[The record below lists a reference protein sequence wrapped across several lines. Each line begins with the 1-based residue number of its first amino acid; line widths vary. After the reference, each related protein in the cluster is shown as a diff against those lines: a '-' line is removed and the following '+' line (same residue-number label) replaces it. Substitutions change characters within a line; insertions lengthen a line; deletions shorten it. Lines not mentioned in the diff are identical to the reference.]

1 MLDLRLVRDDPERVK
16 AALAKRGPGVAD
28 QVDRLLEADAER
40 RRLVTEVEA
49 LRAEQK
55 RRGREVAKAAPDE
68 RERVLAGLRELSDR
82 LDAPRTACAPPTPP
96 WPRSR
101 PACPTRPRRPSRPA
115 ARRTRSSCAGSAPR
129 NFDFPVRDHLEL
141 GELLGAIDTVRAA
154 KVSGARFGYLVGP
167 GALLEFALVRF
178 AMERLTA
185 AGFVPMV
192 PPVLVRREA
201 MFGTGFLPTDEQQI
215 FRTAD
220 DDLYL
225 AGTSEVPL
233 VSYHSDELL
242 DPATLPLRYAGFST
256 CFRREAGSYGKDT
269 RGIFRVHQFDKVEMV
284 SFVLPED
291 SAREHELLLARGGDP
306 PGPGAALP
314 GGRHRRRRPRRLGR
328 PQVRLRGLDPL
339 PGHLARAHLDLELH
353 RLPGPPHRL
362 PGQRARRQPPPH
374 TLNGTAVAVG
384 RTIVALLENH
394 QQPDGSVRVPVALR
408 AYLDTDLIKPAGSRH
423 HCRGRRVV
431 LLGQAAHRP
440 ATHGCGDGHAGD
452 ADADARIQE
461 PASSRP
467 GHAGPQGQP
476 ATTAAADAPAATDA
490 RAGRMQGRSG
500 HRAG

>member
-1 MLDLRLVRDDPERVK
+1 MRDDPERVK

-82 LDAPRTACAPPTPP
+82 LDAAEDRLRAADATLAEVQARMPNPPEEAVPAGGEEDAVELRRVGTPETSTSSATI
-96 WPRSR
+96 WSWASCWARST
-101 PACPTRPRRPSRPA
+101 PSGRPRCPNASATWSGRGA
-115 ARRTRSSCAGSAPR
+115 ARARPGPLRHGTADGGR
-129 NFDFPVRDHLEL
+129 
-141 GELLGAIDTVRAA
+141 VRAH
-154 KVSGARFGYLVGP
+154 G
-167 GALLEFALVRF
+167 
-178 AMERLTA
+178 
-185 AGFVPMV
+185 

-242 DPATLPLRYAGFST
+242 DPATLPLRYAGFSS

-269 RGIFRVHQFDKVEMV
+269 QGIFRVHQFDKVEMV

-291 SAREHELLLARGGDP
+291 SAREHELLLAREEEILQALELPYRVVDIAAGDLGGSAAASSTARPGSP
-306 PGPGAALP
+306 PRAPGAS
-314 GGRHRRRRPRRLGR
+314 
-328 PQVRLRGLDPL
+328 
-339 PGHLARAHLDLELH
+339 HLDLELH

-394 QQPDGSVRVPVALR
+394 QQPDGSVRVPS
-408 AYLDTDLIKPAGSRH
+408 PS
-423 HCRGRRVV
+423 
-431 LLGQAAHRP
+431 
-440 ATHGCGDGHAGD
+440 
-452 ADADARIQE
+452 
-461 PASSRP
+461 
-467 GHAGPQGQP
+467 
-476 ATTAAADAPAATDA
+476 APTWTPT
-490 RAGRMQGRSG
+490 
-500 HRAG
+500 

>member
-1 MLDLRLVRDDPERVK
+1 MLDLKLVRDDPERVK
-16 AALAKRGPGVAD
+16 AALAKRGPGAAD

-55 RRGREVAKAAPDE
+55 RRGREVAKAARSEE
-68 RERVLAGLRELSDR
+68 RQQVLAGLKELSDR
-82 LDAPRTACAPPTPP
+82 LDAAEERLRAAGAALAEVQAGMPNLPDPATPAGGEEDSVELRRVGTPRD
-96 WPRSR
+96 
-101 PACPTRPRRPSRPA
+101 
-115 ARRTRSSCAGSAPR
+115 
-129 NFDFPVRDHLEL
+129 FDFPVRDHLEL

-178 AMERLTA
+178 AMDRLTT
-185 AGFVPMV
+185 AGFVPVV

-284 SFVLPED
+284 SFVLPEE
-291 SAREHELLLARGGDP
+291 SAREHELLLAREEEILQ
-306 PGPGAALP
+306 A
-314 GGRHRRRRPRRLGR
+314 
-328 PQVRLRGLDPL
+328 
-339 PGHLARAHLDLELH
+339 LELPY
-353 RLPGPPHRL
+353 RVVDIAAGDLGGSAARKFDCEAWIPSQGTWREL
-362 PGQRARRQPPPH
+362 TSTSNCTDYQARRIGCRVKGRDGNRPPH

-394 QQPDGSVRVPVALR
+394 QQADGSVRVPDVLR
-408 AYLDTDLIKPAGSRH
+408 PYLDTDLIKPAR
-423 HCRGRRVV
+423 
-431 LLGQAAHRP
+431 
-440 ATHGCGDGHAGD
+440 
-452 ADADARIQE
+452 
-461 PASSRP
+461 
-467 GHAGPQGQP
+467 
-476 ATTAAADAPAATDA
+476 
-490 RAGRMQGRSG
+490 
-500 HRAG
+500 